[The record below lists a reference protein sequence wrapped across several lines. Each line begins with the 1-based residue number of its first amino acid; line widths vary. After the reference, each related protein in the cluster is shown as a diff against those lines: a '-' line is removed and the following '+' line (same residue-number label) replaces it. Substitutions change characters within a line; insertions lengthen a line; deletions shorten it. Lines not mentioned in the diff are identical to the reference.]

1 MQEAVEYEMGV
12 SYYTGQTSNAINSI
26 LKRFRYDHTFIP
38 AVSLSA
44 ANRMA
49 KLSYAMKRFWNQ
61 RCFAFLMFWKA
72 FQITTADN

>member
-38 AVSLSA
+38 AFSLSA

-49 KLSYAMKRFWNQ
+49 KLSYALERF
-61 RCFAFLMFWKA
+61 
-72 FQITTADN
+72 

>member
-12 SYYTGQTSNAINSI
+12 SYCPEQTSNAINCI
-26 LKRFRYDHTFIP
+26 LKTFRFDHTFIP

-49 KLSYAMKRFWNQ
+49 KLSYALKRF
-61 RCFAFLMFWKA
+61 
-72 FQITTADN
+72 